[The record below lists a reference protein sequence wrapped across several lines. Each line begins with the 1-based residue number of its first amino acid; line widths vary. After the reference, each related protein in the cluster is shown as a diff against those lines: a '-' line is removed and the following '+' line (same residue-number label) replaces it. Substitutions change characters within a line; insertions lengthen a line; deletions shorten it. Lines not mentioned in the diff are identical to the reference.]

1 MATTPILQFG
11 TSRFL
16 QAHVDLFVGE
26 ALERGE
32 ALGRITVVQT
42 TGNPQSARRIAAF
55 AAPGGYP
62 VRIRG
67 MSNGRVIDEE
77 RRVTA
82 IAGGLSAGADWP
94 AIRAMMASTVQVI
107 VSNTGDRGYEP
118 SAQDGPHQLDAA
130 LPPQGFPAKLLV
142 LLHERWRH
150 GGGAIT
156 LFPCELVAN
165 NGSVLRDVVLG
176 LARAWRL
183 DDAFIA
189 WLGTRC
195 IWVNSLVDRIV
206 SEAIEP
212 AGAVAEPYALWV
224 VEAQPGMTM
233 PCRHPAIVVTDAL
246 EPYERRKLFLL
257 NAAHTFLAERWL
269 HGGRPPGETVRA
281 AMADAILRGE
291 VEALWAEDILPVF
304 DALGEADASRAY
316 VAEVRERFANPFLAH
331 RLADIAQNHAEKK
344 RRRLLPVVELA
355 RAMHLDIPQPRLR
368 AALQTEEA

>member
-1 MATTPILQFG
+1 MITPILQFG

-16 QAHVDLFVGE
+16 QAHADLFVGE
-26 ALERGE
+26 ALALGE
-32 ALGRITVVQT
+32 ALGLITVVQT

-67 MSNGRVIDEE
+67 TAGGQVIDEE

-82 IAGGLSAGADWP
+82 IAAGLSAQDDWQ
-94 AIRAMMASTVQVI
+94 AIRAMMAATVQVI

-118 SAQDGPHQLDAA
+118 SAWDGPHQLDAA
-130 LPPQGFPAKLLV
+130 VPPHGFPAKLLV
-142 LLHERWRH
+142 LLHERWRQ
-150 GGGAIT
+150 GGAAIT
-156 LFPCELVAN
+156 LLPCELVAN
-165 NGSVLRDVVLG
+165 NGSVLRDTVLG

-183 DDAFIA
+183 DDAFAA
-189 WLGTRC
+189 WLRTRC

-224 VEAQPGMTM
+224 VEKQPGMTL
-233 PCRHPAIVVTDAL
+233 PCRHPAIVVTDTL
-246 EPYERRKLFLL
+246 QPFERRKLFLL
-257 NAAHTFLAERWL
+257 NAPHAFLAERWL
-269 HGGRPPGETVRA
+269 RDGRPPGETVRE
-281 AMADAILRGE
+281 AMDDAILRGE
-291 VEALWAEDILPVF
+291 LEALWAEEILPVF
-304 DALGEADASRAY
+304 DALGEATGSRAY

-344 RRRLLPVVELA
+344 RRRLLPIVELA
-355 RAMHLDIPQPRLR
+355 RAMELDIPQPRLQ
-368 AALQTEEA
+368 AALRTEEA